1 MTATTSRDA
10 LSSNKVSGRTQLFIG
25 GRWVAPAGEELLE
38 VVSPTTEEV
47 IATVPEVTE
56 ADMDAAVAAARK
68 AFDDGPWPKM
78 TAAERASYLARI
90 GAEVEKR
97 LDEMVEAFTAEV
109 GATTA
114 ISQAFTQNALKVWA
128 DAASLH
134 ERISF
139 EEERSWSDGHGRL
152 VREPVGV
159 VATIIPWN
167 GPVAT
172 ASMKIAPAL
181 AAGCTVVLKPAPEA
195 PLSTYLLADAIEAAG
210 LPEGVVSVLTAGRE
224 VGEYLVRHPGVDKVA
239 FTGSTAA
246 GKRIMSLCGERIA
259 RVSLELGGKSA
270 AIIADDVP
278 LEEVLPTLTFAG
290 VGHTG
295 QVCAAL
301 TRILVPR
308 ERQQE
313 LIDAMVPAFEQ
324 MKVGNPEDPDTV
336 LGPLVAER
344 QRDRVESYIQ
354 IGRDEGAR
362 LVAGGGRPAGI
373 DRGWFVEPTLFADVD
388 NSMRIA
394 QEEIFGPVVCIIP
407 FDSVEEAIDIAND
420 SPYGLS
426 GAVYARDEA
435 HAESVAR
442 QIRTGQIAVN
452 SWGLC
457 VEQPFGGYKQS
468 GIGREGNVEGLSVYL
483 ETKLIMLP

>member
-1 MTATTSRDA
+1 MTTTTLGEVSPDA
-10 LSSNKVSGRTQLFIG
+10 VSGRSTLFIG
-25 GRWVAPAGEELLE
+25 GQWVEPTGDDVLE
-38 VVSPTTEEV
+38 VISPTTEEL
-47 IATVPEVTE
+47 IATVPVVTA
-56 ADMDAAVAAARK
+56 ADMDAAVAQARK
-68 AFDDGPWPKM
+68 AFDEGPWPKM
-78 TAAERASYLARI
+78 SPAERASYLVRI
-90 GAEVEKR
+90 GEEIEKR
-97 LDEMVEAFTAEV
+97 LDAMVEAFTAEV

-128 DAASLH
+128 DAATLH
-134 ERISF
+134 ERLSF
-139 EEERSWSDGHGRL
+139 DEERTWSDGHGRL

-195 PLSTYLLADAIEAAG
+195 PLSTYLLADALEAAG
-210 LPEGVVSVLTAGRE
+210 LPDGVISVLAGGRD
-224 VGEYLVRHPGVDKVA
+224 VGEHLVRHPGVDKVA
-239 FTGSTAA
+239 FTGSTEA

-270 AIIADDVP
+270 AIIADDIP
-278 LEEVLPTLTFAG
+278 LDEVLPSLLFAG

-313 LIDAMVPAFEQ
+313 LIDAMVPGLAQ
-324 MKVGNPEDPDTV
+324 MKVGDPKDPETV

-354 IGRDEGAR
+354 IGIDEGAR
-362 LVAGGGRPAGI
+362 LVTGGGRPEGLE
-373 DRGWFVEPTLFADVD
+373 RGWFVEPTLFADVD

-407 FDSVEEAIDIAND
+407 FDTVEEAIDIAND

-426 GAVYARDEA
+426 GAVYAKDAEY
-435 HAESVAR
+435 AESIAR

-468 GIGREGNVEGLSVYL
+468 GIGREGNVEGLGVYL